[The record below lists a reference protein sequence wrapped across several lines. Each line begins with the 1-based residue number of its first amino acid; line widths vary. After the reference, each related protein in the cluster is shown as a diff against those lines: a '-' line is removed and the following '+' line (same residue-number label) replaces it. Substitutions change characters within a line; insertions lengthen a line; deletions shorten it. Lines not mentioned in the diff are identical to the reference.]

1 MVYDSWAAATQTL
14 SLFGCAGQQSDNG
27 WRGLSEPAV
36 PLGFVNAVRGGWRGS
51 SAFISTFRDA
61 HSSGWL
67 LQPISPSLSPHIVSV
82 SAVNFLLSL
91 SADQCLLSPFFSQSF
106 CLFLA
111 FVSFSVLWVDHGL
124 CCFRLADLAASLH
137 KAKGYMLSLIYYSEG
152 LWLIHTFVI
161 QILRILFLDMC
172 ASQMLCNRV
181 GATCVC
187 GKLGTLGLSKRR
199 V

>member
-1 MVYDSWAAATQTL
+1 MVYDSWVAATQTL

-61 HSSGWL
+61 HSCWL
-67 LQPISPSLSPHIVSV
+67 VASTNLPVSLSLFLPIVSV

-91 SADQCLLSPFFSQSF
+91 SADQSVCFLLSSLRVSAFFLP
-106 CLFLA
+106 LFPSLCW
-111 FVSFSVLWVDHGL
+111 VSDDHGH

-137 KAKGYMLSLIYYSEG
+137 KAKGYILSLIYYSEG
-152 LWLIHTFVI
+152 FVADSH
-161 QILRILFLDMC
+161 F
-172 ASQMLCNRV
+172 CNPD
-181 GATCVC
+181 
-187 GKLGTLGLSKRR
+187 S
-199 V
+199 